1 VCQIVFGIIASKFRR
16 SQHGGARVI
25 LMQTEL
31 MHLRHWMRIVLYIIF
46 FSLTN
51 RLRMCMINI
60 YIWLRLQ

>member
-1 VCQIVFGIIASKFRR
+1 VPDSIRYRLIASKFRR

-25 LMQTEL
+25 QMHTEL
-31 MHLRHWMRIVLYIIF
+31 MHLRHWMCIVLYIIF

-60 YIWLRLQ
+60 YI